1 MGIFREIKERR
12 LLPFMGAYLVT
23 GFVALEGVDQLVSYE
38 ILPVIAYRIALIF
51 YLFGIPGSLTI
62 AWFHGAKGRQD
73 VPKAEISIQGILLVA
88 AIILSV
94 ITVRNA
100 RMEEEMA
107 AAALAS
113 GLESDR
119 IAVLY
124 FEDFSSGGELGYVAD
139 GITEALIDEL
149 SAVRSLNVVSK
160 NGVEPF
166 RGTDTPIDS
175 IARALNVGSV
185 IRGTVDETR
194 SGLRVTTI
202 LVDGFTGADLERNV
216 DEIPSE
222 DFLAARDSVAASVAL
237 LLRERLGEE
246 VQLQGLKAG
255 TESVEAWSFVQ
266 RAERLISQAEDLR
279 NGDDLDGALARLVE
293 ADSLLDQAESADPA
307 WVRPPAMRAH
317 AAFRRA
323 FFTATGTG
331 DLEAASAIIDAGREE
346 AERAIRLESR
356 NAYALEQ
363 RGALNYL
370 LYLLDLS
377 TDNEEAARLLESAQ
391 DDLES
396 AVDIDPTLATAY
408 SMLSHLHYNRSDMV
422 PVVLNAR
429 RAYEEDAYLRDANRI
444 LERLFWA
451 HYDMEQFRDAR
462 SWCTEGAE
470 RFPEDHVFEEC
481 QLWLMLLSDTDVD
494 VDRAWELRD
503 QFVAR
508 APQSIRDYNDR
519 LGNLLVGGVLRQAG
533 LQDSAEAMFARG
545 GSNESV
551 DPLADLLMYQAAIRS
566 TTGDLDGA
574 VEYLSRWLAA
584 NPSAELG
591 TEGNLHWWWRKLRN
605 EPGFEELERR

>member
-1 MGIFREIKERR
+1 MGIFGEIKERR

-38 ILPVIAYRIALIF
+38 ILPIIAYRIALIF
-51 YLFGIPGSLTI
+51 YVFGIPGSLTI

-73 VPKAEISIQGILLVA
+73 VPKAEIFIQGILLVA
-88 AIILSV
+88 AIAISV
-94 ITVRNA
+94 VTVRNA
-100 RMEEEMA
+100 RVEERQA
-107 AAALAS
+107 AEALAS
-113 GLESDR
+113 GLEVDR

-124 FEDFSSGGELGYVAD
+124 FEDFSPGGDLGYVAD
-139 GITEALIDEL
+139 GLTEALIDEL
-149 SAVRSLNVVSK
+149 SAVRSLSVVSR

-166 RGTDTPIDS
+166 RGSEIPIDS
-175 IARALNVGSV
+175 IARLLDVGSV

-194 SGLRVTTI
+194 NGIRVTTV
-202 LVDGFTGADLERNV
+202 LVDGFTGADIERNV
-216 DEIPSE
+216 VEISNE
-222 DFLAARDSVAASVAL
+222 NFLAVRDSVAANVAL
-237 LLRERLGEE
+237 LLRERLGQE

-279 NGDDLDGALARLVE
+279 NDDDLAGGLDQLLE
-293 ADSLLDQAESADPA
+293 ADSLLVLAESADPA
-307 WVRPPAMRAH
+307 WVRPPAVRAH

-331 DLEAASAIIDAGREE
+331 DLEAASAIIEEGREE
-346 AERAIRLESR
+346 AEKAIGLEAR

-363 RGALNYL
+363 RGALKYL

-377 TDNEEAARLLESAQ
+377 TDSEEADRLLESAQ
-391 DDLES
+391 EDLEA

-422 PVVLNAR
+422 AVILNAR

-462 SWCTEGAE
+462 KWCTEGAE

-481 QLWLMLLSDTDVD
+481 QLWLMLLSDTDAD

-503 QFVAR
+503 QFVER
-508 APQSIRDYNDR
+508 APQSIREYNAR

-533 LQDSAEAMFARG
+533 LQDSAEAMFEQGA
-545 GSNESV
+545 SDESV
-551 DPLADLLMYQAAIRS
+551 DPLADLWMYQAAIRS
-566 TTGDLDGA
+566 TTGDLEGA
-574 VEYLSRWLAA
+574 VQYLSRWLAA

-591 TEGNLHWWWRKLRN
+591 SEGNLHWWWRKLRD
-605 EPGFEELERR
+605 EPGFEGLQRR